1 MTRLKGIHRG
11 PMTVKLVCGGI
22 IEGVITFAASDKLHG
37 VGTSWDKNG
46 RFFSHMPSPLDI
58 AEIISKPPQRTMRE
72 LYDAGELE
80 VGMKFISS
88 RSGYTWGTSKTTEG
102 VWLFSTA
109 GGSVFYSIDGI
120 GEPNQMI
127 LQEEDN
133 NGRE

>member
-80 VGMKFISS
+80 VGMKFVLQH
-88 RSGYTWGTSKTTEG
+88 YDTVWVTSKTTEG
-102 VWLFSTA
+102 VWLFCCQPN
-109 GGSVFYSIDGI
+109 VWYSFDFMNNP
-120 GEPNQMI
+120 EAMI
-127 LQEEDN
+127 LQGEDN